1 MLTKLYDHIAIT
13 DVIADEF
20 GEPLPGWI
28 AVHPVKNRSYQKLLE
43 ATLDPG
49 EASAIALAMET
60 ENPLLV
66 IDDLKG
72 RKEATRIGL
81 MITGTL
87 GVLAKARERGI
98 IGSLSDTVNG
108 MQAAGFRIA
117 PEIVRRLLEHV
128 NEVNRVAQGLAD

>member
-1 MLTKLYDHIAIT
+1 MHTA
-13 DVIADEF
+13 
-20 GEPLPGWI
+20 
-28 AVHPVKNRSYQKLLE
+28 KNRSYQTLLE

-98 IGSLSDTVNG
+98 IGSLSDTVNDL
-108 MQAAGFRIA
+108 QAAGFRIA